1 VDTEARP
8 PGSELRPRVFI
19 SYSRKDQ
26 RFVERLTASLDERGL
41 VADWDQTATDPDN
54 VSLGISAED
63 EWWARLKELIG
74 RADVMVFVVSPD
86 SAASKVCDEEI
97 AYARA
102 LGKRVIPILCR
113 PIDFKRGPPRLTAL
127 NVKLSF
133 ITESSYD
140 NSVEALMRAVLLD
153 IQWMRELSLLTQ
165 TATRWDDTERGN
177 DQLLEGADLLAAE
190 KWVSQRPASAPPV
203 PALVLDFLGA
213 SRQLEEERR
222 AISEVE
228 RFRYEEIARVT
239 REFLEKELKFRESL
253 PSSGHAGVDD
263 ELETEKQM
271 IRSLVGRQIYWHP
284 QPPKY
289 LGHTGAIEGYAE
301 LFQFPCCGKGIRDF
315 SATGETDAPSQFRA
329 DGCTEIPESIRYE
342 FRKRSNRFKSALLA
356 YYQGN
361 APLARSS

>member
-1 VDTEARP
+1 M
-8 PGSELRPRVFI
+8 FI

-26 RFVERLTASLDERGL
+26 RFVERLTASLHEQGF

-63 EWWARLKELIG
+63 EWWARLKELIAI
-74 RADVMVFVVSPD
+74 ADVMVFVVSPD
-86 SAASKVCDEEI
+86 SAASEVCDEEI

-113 PIDFKRGPPRLTAL
+113 QIDFKRGPPRLTAL

-133 ITESSYD
+133 VTQSSYD
-140 NSVEALMRAVLLD
+140 DSVEALMRALLLD
-153 IQWMRELSLLTQ
+153 IQWMRELARLTQ
-165 TATRWDDTERGN
+165 TATRWDKTERGN

-190 KWVSQRPASAPPV
+190 KWASQRPVSAPPLA
-203 PALVLDFLGA
+203 ALVLDFLGA

-228 RFRYEEIARVT
+228 RLRYEEIDRVT
-239 REFLEKELKFRESL
+239 REFLEAELEFREGL

-263 ELETEKQM
+263 ELETAKQM

-284 QPPKY
+284 QPPEH
-289 LGHTGAIEGYAE
+289 LGHTGANEGYAE
-301 LFQFPCCGKGIRDF
+301 IYKFPCCGKAIKDF
-315 SATGETDAPSQFRA
+315 LATGATDAPSQFRA

-342 FRKRSNRFKSALLA
+342 FRKRSNPFKSALLA
-356 YYQGN
+356 DYRGN
-361 APLARSS
+361 APRMYRPT